1 MEMLRS
7 LGEASTAVCPPSTRQ
22 LGGKTRSHLSNSRTV
37 RAISRLPLNLGAD
50 SEIVNRFRERI
61 LQAPKTTL
69 RLIFLNSFKMG
80 VTAALIAD
88 ALKLQS

>member
-1 MEMLRS
+1 MLRNQ
-7 LGEASTAVCPPSTRQ
+7 GEASTAVCQPSTFK
-22 LGGKTRSHLSNSRTV
+22 LSGKLCTRLSSLHSQGYFFSFTECS
-37 RAISRLPLNLGAD
+37 IID
-50 SEIVNRFRERI
+50 CKIEIKYRDCL